1 MLSPSRLTILKT
13 LCYFL
18 IMLPFNTSAFSNTLG
33 ATNRAVQCKALVAP
47 FKEDFDAK
55 SDDVIQHI
63 ASFTHRCEETGVVED
78 FNFVL
83 HENAP
88 PSDVDMTDPKAKTSW
103 LADSRCFT

>member
-1 MLSPSRLTILKT
+1 
-13 LCYFL
+13 
-18 IMLPFNTSAFSNTLG
+18 MLPFNTSAFSNTLG
-33 ATNRAVQCKALVAP
+33 AIDRAAQRKALVAP

-63 ASFTHRCEETGVVED
+63 ASFTHRCEETGVVKD